1 MIDVVAMQMTDCT
14 MISTGHDLIGT
25 TIHRVAQLIQQR
37 IDSEIGDSGL
47 TRLSWMAAA
56 HVAEAAGLTIGE
68 LAARLEV
75 GSATASQLVDRMV
88 RGGWVERSP
97 SPGDRRSQIVTTTE
111 KANSVLRDLEPRQ
124 SLLEEEILQDLS
136 LEERQIVLA
145 LLERIRARLSR

>member
-1 MIDVVAMQMTDCT
+1 MMIASDHA
-14 MISTGHDLIGT
+14 LIGK

-37 IDSEIGDSGL
+37 IDAEIRDTGL

-56 HVAEAAGLTIGE
+56 HVDETPGLTIGD

-75 GSATASQLVDRMV
+75 GRATAGQLLDRMV

-97 SPGDRRSQIVTTTE
+97 SPNDRRSQIVMPTRKTQE
-111 KANSVLRDLEPRQ
+111 ILRAPDPRRAA
-124 SLLEEEILQDLS
+124 LEEDILQDLS
-136 LEERQIVLA
+136 VDERRVLLA

>member
-1 MIDVVAMQMTDCT
+1 
-14 MISTGHDLIGT
+14 MISSGQALIGT

-37 IDSEIGDSGL
+37 IDDEIRDSEL

-56 HVAEAAGLTIGE
+56 HVADADGLTIGD

-75 GSATASQLVDRMV
+75 GNATASQLVDRMV

-97 SPGDRRSQIVTTTE
+97 SPGDRRSQIVTVTAKSRSTI
-111 KANSVLRDLEPRQ
+111 RDLEPRQ
-124 SLLEEEILQDLS
+124 LLLEDEILRDLS
-136 LEERQIVLA
+136 PEERRVLFV

>member
-1 MIDVVAMQMTDCT
+1 
-14 MISTGHDLIGT
+14 MISSGQALIGT

-37 IDSEIGDSGL
+37 VDDEIRDSGL

-56 HVAEAAGLTIGE
+56 HVADADGLTIGD

-75 GSATASQLVDRMV
+75 GNATASQLVDRMV

-97 SPGDRRSQIVTTTE
+97 SPGDRRSQIVTVTAKSRSTI
-111 KANSVLRDLEPRQ
+111 RDLEPRQ
-124 SLLEEEILQDLS
+124 LLLEDEILRDLS
-136 LEERQIVLA
+136 PEERRVLFV

>member
-1 MIDVVAMQMTDCT
+1 
-14 MISTGHDLIGT
+14 MISSGQALIGT

-37 IDSEIGDSGL
+37 VDDEIRDSGL

-56 HVAEAAGLTIGE
+56 HVADADGLTIGD

-75 GSATASQLVDRMV
+75 GNATASQLVDRMV

-97 SPGDRRSQIVTTTE
+97 SPGYRRSQIVTVTAKSRSTI
-111 KANSVLRDLEPRQ
+111 RDLEPRQ
-124 SLLEEEILQDLS
+124 LLLEDEILRDLS
-136 LEERQIVLA
+136 PEERRVLFV

>member
-1 MIDVVAMQMTDCT
+1 
-14 MISTGHDLIGT
+14 MISPGQSLIGT

-37 IDSEIGDSGL
+37 IDDEIRDSGL

-56 HVAEAAGLTIGE
+56 HVADADGLTIGD

-75 GSATASQLVDRMV
+75 GNATASQLVDRMV

-97 SPGDRRSQIVTTTE
+97 SPDDRRSQIVTITA
-111 KANSVLRDLEPRQ
+111 KSRSAIRDLEPRQ
-124 SLLEEEILQDLS
+124 LLLEDKILRDLS
-136 LEERQIVLA
+136 PEERRVLFV

>member
-1 MIDVVAMQMTDCT
+1 
-14 MISTGHDLIGT
+14 MISSGQALIGT

-37 IDSEIGDSGL
+37 IDDEIRDSGL

-56 HVAEAAGLTIGE
+56 HVADADGLTIGD

-75 GSATASQLVDRMV
+75 GNATASQLVDRMV

-97 SPGDRRSQIVTTTE
+97 SPDDRRSQIVTITAKSRSTIRDIE
-111 KANSVLRDLEPRQ
+111 PRQLLLEDEILRDLSP
-124 SLLEEEILQDLS
+124 
-136 LEERQIVLA
+136 EERRVLFV

>member
-1 MIDVVAMQMTDCT
+1 
-14 MISTGHDLIGT
+14 MISSGQALIGT

-37 IDSEIGDSGL
+37 IDDEIRDSGL

-56 HVAEAAGLTIGE
+56 HVADADGLTIGD

-75 GSATASQLVDRMV
+75 GNATASQLVDRMV

-97 SPGDRRSQIVTTTE
+97 SPDDRRSQIVTVTAKSRSTI
-111 KANSVLRDLEPRQ
+111 RDLEPRQ
-124 SLLEEEILQDLS
+124 LLLEDEILRDLS
-136 LEERQIVLA
+136 PEERRVLFV

>member
-1 MIDVVAMQMTDCT
+1 
-14 MISTGHDLIGT
+14 MISSGQALIGT

-37 IDSEIGDSGL
+37 IDDEIRDSGL

-56 HVAEAAGLTIGE
+56 HVADADGLTIGD

-75 GSATASQLVDRMV
+75 GNATASQLVDRMV

-97 SPGDRRSQIVTTTE
+97 SPDDRRSQIVTVTA
-111 KANSVLRDLEPRQ
+111 KSRSAIRDLEPRQ
-124 SLLEEEILQDLS
+124 LLLEDEILRDLS
-136 LEERQIVLA
+136 PEERRVLFV